1 MPYSTN
7 LKPCISHRFEKI
19 VGLIRIKQRTAF
31 HQDHSWLCVVD
42 SKFAFDYVS
51 ALTFSQA
58 SGWGYM
64 GSKHFK
70 DFFSKHLC
78 NFQFLLVFCE
88 SGKNRILKQPKVDA
102 QQLKVDVQRPIVG
115 IQTTR
120 FEICQI
126 LMIFLISNGFA

>member
-19 VGLIRIKQRTAF
+19 VGLIRIKQKTAF

-70 DFFSKHLC
+70 DFFSNIYATFSFYWFFASREK
-78 NFQFLLVFCE
+78 
-88 SGKNRILKQPKVDA
+88 
-102 QQLKVDVQRPIVG
+102 
-115 IQTTR
+115 T
-120 FEICQI
+120 
-126 LMIFLISNGFA
+126 GF